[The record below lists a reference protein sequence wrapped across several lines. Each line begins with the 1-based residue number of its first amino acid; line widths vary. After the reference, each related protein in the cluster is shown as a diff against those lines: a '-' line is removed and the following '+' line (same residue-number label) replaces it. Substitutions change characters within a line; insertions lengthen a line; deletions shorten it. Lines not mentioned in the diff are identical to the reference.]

1 MSSLAV
7 LIANAEAS
15 EPDPT
20 PNQGE
25 ILAKLKAVENR
36 IEEGRLRVAVPG
48 QFKRGKIT
56 LLNAPL
62 GTPL

>member
-7 LIANAEAS
+7 LIANAAAS
-15 EPDPT
+15 VPDPT

-36 IEEGRLRVAVPG
+36 IEEGRLRVAVLG
-48 QFKRGKIT
+48 QFKRGKST
-56 LLNAPL
+56 LLNALL